1 MAPPGTRW
9 IVAVAY
15 DPLTPPFAS
24 KIAVLVREDLEPWQR
39 LNVTAFLISGVTA
52 AHPEL
57 VGEDYEDADGQR
69 YLRLLGVPV
78 LVFEAAAEILQS
90 ARVRAVG
97 RGLPLAVY
105 TRDMFA
111 TGHDADNRAVV
122 RAVPSAELDL
132 VGIGMHGP
140 KNVVDK
146 VVKGARLH
154 R

>member
-1 MAPPGTRW
+1 MAD
-9 IVAVAY
+9 
-15 DPLTPPFAS
+15 DPLTPPFTS
-24 KIAVLVREDLEPWQR
+24 KIAVVVRDDLESWQR
-39 LNVTAFLISGVTA
+39 LNVTAFLISGVAA

-57 VGEDYEDADGQR
+57 VGADYEDADGQR

-78 LVFEAAAEILQS
+78 LVFEAAAEALQS
-90 ARVRAVG
+90 ARARAIQ

-105 TRDMFA
+105 TREMFT

-122 RAVPSAELDL
+122 RACRSDHLDL
-132 VGIGMHGP
+132 VGIGLHGP
-140 KNVVDK
+140 KNAVDK

>member
-1 MAPPGTRW
+1 MAD
-9 IVAVAY
+9 
-15 DPLTPPFAS
+15 DPLTPPFAT
-24 KIAVLVREDLEPWQR
+24 KIAVLVREDLQPWQR

-57 VGEDYEDADGQR
+57 VGEDYADADGRR

-78 LVFEAAAEILQS
+78 LVFEAAAETLQN
-90 ARVRAVG
+90 ARARAVE

-105 TRDMFA
+105 TRGMFA

-132 VGIGMHGP
+132 VGIGMNGP

-146 VVKGARLH
+146 VIKGARLH
-154 R
+154 P